1 MAFDQQKLLEMLA
14 AMRGQVEG
22 ERVPAAQAPMPPV
35 QETMNEMAPPQ
46 PEYKP
51 QSMPYSM
58 NPYTNLPADK
68 EGMDQG
74 LREQYLSG
82 QQNLLKDLLKQR
94 AMIGAMQARPIQADS
109 TPTIAGWFKLGS
121 NPESSL
127 NKQILDSARPESYE
141 DNQKRLQEALKTSMA
156 GQNTMTDNDLQML
169 KMKLEA
175 DQAKN
180 RGQDLTKLQYAT
192 DARNTEYLRKDLLAL
207 DKEFQA
213 KQSSYKQILGMLT
226 PDKDGKISVANL
238 TQILPSFIRNIGEE
252 KGALAEGDV
261 KRAYL
266 DTLEQK
272 LQKYLAFV
280 SSDPEGAKVDIE
292 QAKSILDG
300 VKQSEK
306 VLREISREKLKQVD
320 ITYGEPDSIYAN
332 MYYNRGGKKM
342 KEAVEKKYGLDKDF
356 SEDMVGPH
364 GPSVVQNGVTFKWN
378 PEKKQYE

>member
-22 ERVPAAQAPMPPV
+22 ERAPAAQAPMPPV

-58 NPYTNLPADK
+58 NPYTNLPTDK

-169 KMKLEA
+169 KMKLEDEKSKRDSGKEA
-175 DQAKN
+175 RFQQAMDYKA
-180 RGQDLTKLQYAT
+180 QEA
-192 DARNTEYLRKDLLAL
+192 LRKDLGDL
-207 DKEFQA
+207 DKGFRKSRA
-213 KQSSYKQILGMLT
+213 NFNKIKDLLK
-226 PDKDGKISVANL
+226 PD
-238 TQILPSFIRNIGEE
+238 E
-252 KGALAEGDV
+252 KGTVSIGNIRTILNSFSRAVGDEKGNMAEGDV
-261 KRAYL
+261 RRSLL
-266 DTLEQK
+266 DNIELK
-272 LQKYLAFV
+272 LAEIGTQF
-280 SSDPEGAKVDIE
+280 SSDPDSSRVPV
-292 QAKSILDG
+292 KSISTMYAGIKAAEAALKDFNKG
-300 VKQSEK
+300 R
-306 VLREISREKLKQVD
+306 LTEIDAV
-320 ITYGEPDSIYAN
+320 YGEPDSLYAN
-332 MYYNRGGKKM
+332 MYYTRGGKKQVEAM
-342 KEAVEKKYGLDKDF
+342 KKEYGLDQKDSGETKEAF
-356 SEDMVGPH
+356 IARRLE
-364 GPSVVQNGVTFKWN
+364 
-378 PEKKQYE
+378 EKRKARNSGGKKE